1 MNVKITQVSLNT
13 WVSQLSGGACVRFMC
28 VYLGLGGVCPVVET
42 PITEQSANESTR
54 DPPNTFDCDAVEE
67 RGAVQSLAGLSIS

>member
-1 MNVKITQVSLNT
+1 
-13 WVSQLSGGACVRFMC
+13 MC
-28 VYLGLGGVCPVVET
+28 VHLGLIGGCALAET
-42 PITEQSANESTR
+42 PTTQQPANESTR

>member
-1 MNVKITQVSLNT
+1 MYAVR
-13 WVSQLSGGACVRFMC
+13 VRFMR
-28 VYLGLGGVCPVVET
+28 VHLGLIGGCALAET
-42 PITEQSANESTR
+42 PTTQQPANESTR